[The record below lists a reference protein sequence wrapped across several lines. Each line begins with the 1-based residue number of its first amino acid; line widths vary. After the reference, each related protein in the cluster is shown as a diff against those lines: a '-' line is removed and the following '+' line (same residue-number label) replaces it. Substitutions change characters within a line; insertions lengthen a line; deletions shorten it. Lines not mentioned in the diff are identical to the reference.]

1 MYRIVRIYKEKEKP
15 MWDLAINGVDFY
27 HIANW
32 FYIYSFLFLLGSTLL
47 GYFVLKFLSKSKEDN
62 LGFWF
67 LFVLTLKTILF
78 YFFLY
83 YCKSNTLFLSCRW

>member
-1 MYRIVRIYKEKEKP
+1 M
-15 MWDLAINGVDFY
+15 G
-27 HIANW
+27 

-78 YFFLY
+78 YFFLQYILLSFYKFY
-83 YCKSNTLFLSCRW
+83 YEDKIFICGLYMFFVVLEVYFVSKLLKNQN